1 MLDDMSETM
10 SVAQI
15 ARALAEDPAYRASL
29 TKLLIARTVD
39 EGTLNELIVYARS
52 RNTTMGLA
60 MVRRV
65 LTDGGVSW
73 EAV

>member
-1 MLDDMSETM
+1 MSEQK
-10 SVAQI
+10 SAAQI

-29 TKLLIARTVD
+29 TKLLTARTVD
-39 EGTLNELIVYARS
+39 ERTLQDLIAYARS

-65 LTDGGVSW
+65 LTDAGVSW

>member
-1 MLDDMSETM
+1 MLDGMSERM

-15 ARALAEDPAYRASL
+15 ARALAEDPAYRDSL
-29 TKLLIARTVD
+29 TKLLTARTID
-39 EGTLNELIVYARS
+39 EGTLTELIAYARS
-52 RNTTMGLA
+52 RSTTMGLA

-65 LTDGGVSW
+65 LTDAGVSW